1 MAKADTAAPR
11 TITPPPVSA
20 PAARREPEPKHP
32 FAGTVET
39 VPQPPPVTHIVP
51 KLAGPGGQKVRATKP
66 GYYDDKRRRT
76 GDVFVV
82 AAGDPLSDKWMEP
95 VDPRTPEKLTTG
107 AEELKRK
114 HDEAL
119 AGRTATPTGGSSVI
133 DDE

>member
-1 MAKADTAAPR
+1 MAKTEP
-11 TITPPPVSA
+11 TTPATSRPLPASA
-20 PAARREPEPKHP
+20 PAARPAAEKTHP